1 MPAVLTYTSLVSG
14 VKNYLERYNDTNLDV
29 QIPLFVTL
37 AEYRISQEVKVLPAL
52 NYVTDTLQSGVSIL
66 PKPGRQRDTE
76 FINISTGVA
85 GFETTAPFNRR
96 VNLLRKSY
104 DVCRDFW
111 PDPTATGVP
120 QFYSDYGMAQW
131 LIVPTPNAAYPIEV
145 AYYERAEPLSDSNQT
160 NWITQFAP
168 NLLLYA
174 TLLEATPFLKNFE
187 AKAQWQEMY
196 NRAALALSNEDVL
209 QGSDAQSSSTQGG
222 N

>member
-1 MPAVLTYTSLVSG
+1 MPAVLTYSSLITSL
-14 VKNYLERYNDTNLDV
+14 KNYSERYNDTSMNDQL
-29 QIPLFVTL
+29 PLIVTM

-52 NYVTDTLQSGVSIL
+52 NYVTDTLQAGVSIY

-76 FINISTGVA
+76 YINISTGVA

-96 VNLLRKSY
+96 VNLLRRAY
-104 DVCRDFW
+104 DFCREFS

-160 NWITQFAP
+160 NWITQYAP

-174 TLLEATPFLKNFE
+174 CMLELAPFLKNFE
-187 AKAQWQEMY
+187 AKAQWQELY